1 MVNSLFLQSGRE
13 FFIQAGI
20 GDWEFFF
27 VEDPNN
33 EVPLTAHLA
42 LPIETVDPEKHQD
55 EEMVCWPCRLLFKKI
70 SVLLHVDEEK
80 DENKE
85 RGRFCYQLDI
95 IGHK

>member
-1 MVNSLFLQSGRE
+1 MISRKSKLPSRTPQRQPTWEQIFQMVNSLFLQSGRE

-42 LPIETVDPEKHQD
+42 LPIETVDPEKHQN
-55 EEMVCWPCRLLFKKI
+55 E
-70 SVLLHVDEEK
+70 
-80 DENKE
+80 
-85 RGRFCYQLDI
+85 
-95 IGHK
+95 

>member
-1 MVNSLFLQSGRE
+1 MLNSLFLQSGRE

-55 EEMVCWPCRLLFKKI
+55 EEMV
-70 SVLLHVDEEK
+70 
-80 DENKE
+80 
-85 RGRFCYQLDI
+85 
-95 IGHK
+95 